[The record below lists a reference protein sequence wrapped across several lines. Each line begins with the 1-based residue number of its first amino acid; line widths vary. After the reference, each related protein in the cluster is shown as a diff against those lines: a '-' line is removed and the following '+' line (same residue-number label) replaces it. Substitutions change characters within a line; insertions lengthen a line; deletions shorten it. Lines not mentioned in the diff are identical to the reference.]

1 MKAVAMLVGLALALA
16 VTTANAAEAK
26 PYSEG
31 QVTEVSFIKTKPGK
45 FEAYMQ
51 YLDTTYKQIM
61 EANKK
66 AGLIVDYA
74 VFSAAPRTPQDADLI
89 LTVVYA
95 NMAALDKSNEADAV
109 AEKIAGSMEA
119 QSKAAA
125 DRESLREVLG
135 SQLIRQLILK

>member
-1 MKAVAMLVGLALALA
+1 MKAVVTLIGLALAFS
-16 VTTANAAEAK
+16 VTTASAADTK
-26 PYSEG
+26 PYTEG
-31 QVTEVSFIKTKPGK
+31 PVMEVSFVKTKPGK

-61 EANKK
+61 EASKK

-74 VFSAAPRTPQDADLI
+74 VYSASPRSLQDPDII

-95 NMAALDKSNEADAV
+95 NMAALDKSDEAEAV
-109 AEKIAGSMEA
+109 AEKIAGSMDA
-119 QSKAAA
+119 QSKAAI

-135 SQLIRQLILK
+135 SELTRQLILK

>member
-1 MKAVAMLVGLALALA
+1 MRAAATLVGVILAFA
-16 VTTANAAEAK
+16 VTTASAADAK
-26 PYSEG
+26 PYTEG
-31 QVTEVSFIKTKPGK
+31 QVTEVSFIKIKPGK

-61 EANKK
+61 EASKK

-74 VFSAAPRTPQDADLI
+74 VFSATARTPQDADLI

-95 NMAALDKSNEADAV
+95 NMAALDKSAEADAV

-119 QSKAAA
+119 QSKAAI
-125 DRESLREVLG
+125 DRESMREVLG
-135 SQLIRQLILK
+135 SQLIRELKLK

>member
-1 MKAVAMLVGLALALA
+1 MKAVATLVGLALAFV
-16 VTTANAAEAK
+16 VTTTSGADTK
-26 PYSEG
+26 PFTDG
-31 QVTEVSFIKTKPGK
+31 PVTEVSYVKTKPGK
-45 FEAYMQ
+45 FLAYMQ

-74 VFSAAPRTPQDADLI
+74 VYAATPRTPQDADVI
-89 LTVVYA
+89 LTIVYA
-95 NMAALDKSNEADAV
+95 NMAALDKSDEADAV

-119 QSKAAA
+119 QSKAAI

-135 SQLIRQLILK
+135 SELIRQMILK

>member
-1 MKAVAMLVGLALALA
+1 M
-16 VTTANAAEAK
+16 
-26 PYSEG
+26 
-31 QVTEVSFIKTKPGK
+31 EVSFVKTKPGK

-61 EANKK
+61 EASKK

-74 VFSAAPRTPQDADLI
+74 VYSASPRSPQDPDII

-95 NMAALDKSNEADAV
+95 NMAALDKSDEAEAV
-109 AEKIAGSMEA
+109 AEKIAGSMDA
-119 QSKAAA
+119 QSKAAI

-135 SQLIRQLILK
+135 SELTRQLILK

>member
-1 MKAVAMLVGLALALA
+1 MKAVVTLLCLAMAFAMTSA
-16 VTTANAAEAK
+16 SAADTK
-26 PYSEG
+26 PFTDG
-31 QVTEVSFIKTKPGK
+31 PVTEVSYVKTKPGK
-45 FEAYMQ
+45 FLAYMQ

-66 AGLIVDYA
+66 AGLITDYA
-74 VFSAAPRTPQDADLI
+74 VYAATPRTPQDPDVI

-95 NMAALDKSNEADAV
+95 NMAALDKSDEGDAV
-109 AEKIAGSMEA
+109 AEKIAGSMET

-135 SQLIRQLILK
+135 GELIRQMILK

>member
-1 MKAVAMLVGLALALA
+1 MKAVATLVGLALAFA
-16 VTTANAAEAK
+16 VTIANAAEAK